1 MAAERKHIDS
11 ATKATKMGYG
21 MEDGRMKYRMN
32 REEIGNRNRLVNLAG
47 RNRQ

>member
-21 MEDGRMKYRMN
+21 MEDGRMKN
-32 REEIGNRNRLVNLAG
+32 EVSNESG